1 MLLKLFGFI
10 FSIFGSF
17 LDFLINQFVI
27 DKEYGITFGKLLL
40 VVFLVC
46 LIVNKLFGMVHSEIE
61 EEESIGRAVRRN
73 ERVQDAMKKRDR
85 SIVGKHSSE
94 RVGHNSKENRS

>member
-1 MLLKLFGFI
+1 MLLKLFEFI
-10 FSIFGSF
+10 FSMFGSF

-27 DKEYGITFGKLLL
+27 DKEHGITFGKLLL

-46 LIVNKLFGMVHSEIE
+46 FIVNKLFGMVKSEVE
-61 EEESIGRAVRRN
+61 EEENIGRFVRRN

-85 SIVGKHSSE
+85 SLGGRHSNE
-94 RVGHNSKENRS
+94 RVRHNRKE